1 MSRIFYVSF
10 WGTRKGWWDRLDLL
24 FDSLSKDF
32 EVYDV
37 GFLHNHAFKI
47 VIEKDNHVNYVRFL
61 LRFKKL
67 ESKIIINQLFR
78 FPFLIYL
85 VAKFRPVAIIF
96 FSNVVPLYI
105 LTIIFKMNILFNFK
119 VILDL
124 DEFGGKEEVKSSL
137 INKIYYKVTIRFLRF
152 SNLILVLNNFA
163 KNFLKTY
170 GIKDSKTFVLPQF
183 VNPNRFRNNIS
194 KEELREKLGLNKEEI
209 IIMTSGVFRAGNYSA
224 MLKFIRAFA
233 RLENEFKKNLS
244 LAIIGIAHR
253 KEFISKVIEEGNKV
267 GLIIKYLGPYS
278 KEMLN
283 HYLRASDIVLFL
295 SLKNLGA
302 CFNTPIRLSE
312 YLMSRTPIL
321 AVDLPNVR
329 EYIKD
334 ENFLFD
340 INNEEDISNK
350 VKNLINLIRRNK
362 LNFEAKMPSELNL
375 KNTYSKL
382 NEKLIDVIHGKI

>member
-1 MSRIFYVSF
+1 L
-10 WGTRKGWWDRLDLL
+10 GTRKGWWDRLDLL

-32 EVYDV
+32 EVCDV

-47 VIEKDNHVNYVRFL
+47 VIEKDDHVNYVRFL
-61 LRFKKL
+61 IRFKKL

-85 VAKFRPVAIIF
+85 VAKFRPVAITF

-105 LTIIFKMNILFNFK
+105 LTIIFKINKLFNFK

-124 DEFGGKEEVKSSL
+124 DEFGGKEEEERSL
-137 INKIYYKVTIRFLRF
+137 INKIYDKITIRFLRF

-170 GIKDSKTFVLPQF
+170 GIKDSKLFVLPQF

-194 KEELREKLGLNKEEI
+194 KEELREKLGLYKDEI

-224 MLKFIRAFA
+224 ILKFIRAFA
-233 RLENEFKKNLS
+233 RIESESKKNLS
-244 LAIIGIAHR
+244 LAIIGVTHR
-253 KEFISKVIEEGNKV
+253 KEFISKAIKEGNKV
-267 GLIIKYLGPYS
+267 GLRIKYLGPYS
-278 KEMLN
+278 KEKLN
-283 HYLRASDIVLFL
+283 NYLRASDIVLFL
-295 SLKNLGA
+295 SLKNLGS
-302 CFNTPIRLSE
+302 CFNTPIRFSE
-312 YLMSRTPIL
+312 YLMSGMPIL
-321 AVDLPNVR
+321 SVDLPNVR

-350 VKNLINLIRRNK
+350 IKNLINLIRRNK
-362 LNFEAKMPSELNL
+362 LNFEAKMPTELDL